1 MADIP
6 DEFFEWQLANRRK
19 NIEHMLR
26 SKEPS
31 LREKL
36 GLSLVGK
43 VYRFFGL
50 ERPKGSGM
58 SAEMLDLH
66 DPVMATQSPR
76 DQRMNLASKG
86 VGLVLAAEEAM
97 REFTEKADGLIERTY
112 ETSGRETLD
121 ERLQLLLEYIYPE
134 LDAGGRWKE
143 NYNLSSLGTLEMFG
157 GRTYMN
163 IISCIGTAHASLMYN
178 ALKPRGGYF
187 SQQFNADV
195 TVHPKGSA
203 FYEYFVALHD
213 LFHVPPKEMREK
225 RKERFFCAYEFT
237 VTEVYDKAPGPN
249 AGKRIR

>member
-1 MADIP
+1 MVDIP
-6 DEFFEWQLANRRK
+6 DEFFEWQVSNRRK
-19 NIEHMLR
+19 NIEHMLH

-31 LREKL
+31 LWEKI
-36 GLSLVGK
+36 GLHIVDK
-43 VYRFFGL
+43 VYRIFGL
-50 ERPKGSGM
+50 EKQKPERM

-66 DPVMATQSPR
+66 DPIIASMDPR
-76 DQRMNLASKG
+76 SSRMNLASKG
-86 VGLVLAAEEAM
+86 VGLVLATEEAM

-121 ERLQLLLEYIYPE
+121 ERLQLLLDSIYPR
-134 LDAGGRWKE
+134 LDAGGQWKE
-143 NYNLSSLGTLEMFG
+143 NYNLGSLGTLEMFG
-157 GRTYMN
+157 GKTYTN
-163 IISCIGTAHASLMYN
+163 LVSGIGTAKASIMYN

-213 LFHVPPKEMREK
+213 LFHVPPKEMRDK
-225 RKERFFCAYEFT
+225 RKGRFYCAYEFK

-249 AGKRIR
+249 AGRRIR